1 MLYGHDPTQMGIDV
15 ADTCKNIDL
24 QQQLNERDLMQQLV
38 HQHLLRAQNKM
49 KHHVDQ
55 KRTFQEFSIGD
66 SVYVKLQP
74 YVQTSIAIRSSS
86 KLAF

>member
-1 MLYGHDPTQMGIDV
+1 MLYGHDPTQMGIYV

-24 QQQLNERDLMQQLV
+24 HQWLNERDLMQQLV
-38 HQHLLRAQNKM
+38 HQHLLWAQNKM
-49 KHHVDQ
+49 KHHADQ
-55 KRTFQEFSIGD
+55 KRTFREFSVGD

-74 YVQTSIAIRSSS
+74 YVQTSIATRSSN